1 MRKLAIANYKVKVN
15 GTETDYDVRDSLADM
30 LLAPNLKL
38 NGTGLLA
45 NNALA
50 TKIAEAPG
58 PDVLLEEA
66 EYQTLRNA
74 CNTLTGYARQ
84 DVELVRRVMEAPEV
98 TVKEA
103 SHD

>member
-1 MRKLAIANYKVKVN
+1 MRKLAVTNYKVKIN
-15 GTETDYDVRDSLADM
+15 GAETDYDVRDSLADM
-30 LLAPNLKL
+30 LLAPNLRL
-38 NGTGLLA
+38 NGACLLA

-58 PDVLLEEA
+58 PDVLLEEV